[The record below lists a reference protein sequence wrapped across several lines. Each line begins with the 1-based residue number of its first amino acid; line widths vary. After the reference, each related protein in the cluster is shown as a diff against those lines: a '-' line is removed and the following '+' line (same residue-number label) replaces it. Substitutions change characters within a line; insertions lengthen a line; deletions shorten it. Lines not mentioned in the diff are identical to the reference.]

1 MMSDDPN
8 SLVYKQA
15 AETNSLGCTACEN
28 LDWRRRP
35 ALRPSHSCW
44 CSSSLTFRRWSDRT

>member
-1 MMSDDPN
+1 MSDDPN
-8 SLVYKQA
+8 SLFYKQA